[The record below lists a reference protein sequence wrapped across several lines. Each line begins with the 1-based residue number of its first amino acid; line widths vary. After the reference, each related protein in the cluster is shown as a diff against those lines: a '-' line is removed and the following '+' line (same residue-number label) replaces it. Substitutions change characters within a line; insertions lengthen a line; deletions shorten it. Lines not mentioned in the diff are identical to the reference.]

1 MADVVLL
8 ADIYP
13 AREKPIPGVTSALV
27 ADETARAGRAVT
39 WQGPRSEMARAL
51 AGIVRAGDVV
61 LTVGAGDVTVTGP
74 ELMALLDS
82 GGAAA

>member
-1 MADVVLL
+1 
-8 ADIYP
+8 
-13 AREKPIPGVTSALV
+13 
-27 ADETARAGRAVT
+27 
-39 WQGPRSEMARAL
+39 L